1 MNIRAM
7 YRRISTQSRLRR
19 RGEEMSHGRSDS
31 ENSSK
36 TRRCRGCT
44 RGRPYH
50 ARSSRLDLGKFYFA
64 EANSKAK
71 MTKSRRKIAKLLPAS
86 AGAEPTVRFSAR
98 LDDTYR
104 ILEYSV
110 RRVGFGAR
118 LSAAWRK
125 KERRCEKDSWERGE
139 GV

>member
-1 MNIRAM
+1 M
-7 YRRISTQSRLRR
+7 YRRAPILTHLRR
-19 RGEEMSHGRSDS
+19 RREMSHGRSDS

-36 TRRCRGCT
+36 TRRRRGCT
-44 RGRPYH
+44 RGCPYH

-86 AGAEPTVRFSAR
+86 AGLEPTVRFSAR
-98 LDDTYR
+98 TTR
-104 ILEYSV
+104 TVSGIFGRFRRQVVSGLEEERAKV
-110 RRVGFGAR
+110 
-118 LSAAWRK
+118 K
-125 KERRCEKDSWERGE
+125 KIWSRGE